1 MSRPAILLILRDP
14 PETEARKGG
23 LFPTAI
29 RHHVALGLDVHV
41 ASLSAMTDRHCAVLR
56 DLGATPLL
64 PVAQGWGAGLR
75 AALRRAATPAQ
86 RLTTPAMIDRIG
98 CEIAPIAITGLQS
111 CPTGMVARAIAQRL
125 HLPYVT
131 WEHLTTYQT
140 GGKLH
145 HSDAEMRAFFEGS
158 HATAVVSP
166 GVAQAIRTRFDIAL
180 PQAQVVPNPIPTA
193 WTDPPATPA
202 PEWIT
207 DFARDRQLIGAWTSW
222 RRIKRLDLLL
232 EAFALLHSTR
242 PETAL
247 VVAGPLRDDSAEQVA
262 RFQAAHPELA
272 NAVHLPG
279 NLDRT
284 TIRHLAAS
292 VDCCCVPSDH
302 ETFGLAVIEA
312 LALGTPVVATRCGGP
327 EFILGEDP
335 GLGRVCPRGDASALA
350 RALQDVLDTPR
361 SFDRADM
368 AAQMTTRYGEEALLQ
383 AWRSVYAG
391 ILPNRTG

>member
-56 DLGATPLL
+56 HLGASPLL
-64 PVAQGWGAGLR
+64 PIAQGWGARLR
-75 AALRRAATPAQ
+75 ATLGRTSTPAQ

-98 CEIAPIAITGLQS
+98 HEIAPIAITGLQS

-125 HLPYVT
+125 RLPYVT

-145 HSDAEMRAFFEGS
+145 HSDAEMHAFFKGS

-166 GVAQAIRTRFDIAL
+166 GVVQAIRTRFDVAL
-180 PQAQVVPNPIPTA
+180 PQAQVVPNPIPA
-193 WTDPPATPA
+193 GWTDPPATP
-202 PEWIT
+202 PPKWIA
-207 DFARDRQLIGAWTSW
+207 DFARGRRLIGAWTSW

-232 EAFALLHSTR
+232 EAFALLRSTR
-242 PETAL
+242 QDTAL
-247 VVAGPLRDDSAEQVA
+247 VVAGPLRDDSADHVA
-262 RFQAAHPELA
+262 RFYAAHPDLA
-272 NAVHLPG
+272 DAVHLSG
-279 NLDRT
+279 NLDRA
-284 TIRHLAAS
+284 TIRHLAARL
-292 VDCCCVPSDH
+292 DCCCVSSDH
-302 ETFGLAVIEA
+302 ETFGLPVIEA

-327 EFILGEDP
+327 EYILGDDT
-335 GLGRVCPRGDASALA
+335 GLGRVCPRGDAFALG
-350 RALQDVLDTPR
+350 RALQDVLDATR

-383 AWRSVYAG
+383 AWRGVYAG
-391 ILPNRTG
+391 ILPERTG